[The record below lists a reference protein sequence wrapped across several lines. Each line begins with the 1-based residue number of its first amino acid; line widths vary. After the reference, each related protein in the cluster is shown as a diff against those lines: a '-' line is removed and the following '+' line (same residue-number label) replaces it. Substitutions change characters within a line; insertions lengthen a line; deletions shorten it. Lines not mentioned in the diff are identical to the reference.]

1 MTDAASLAPGPF
13 LSRYRAVVVADP
25 FPVHRGAVASLL
37 RLAGAADD
45 TAEADSARTA
55 LEAVRRTG
63 AAMLVTEVD
72 LAGSADGIQ
81 LCRQVKRLARPPL
94 VLVFTASGD
103 PAVVAA
109 CLAGG
114 ADGFVHRSATTEQ
127 LVRAV
132 EALGAGRPV
141 WHLGGNGEQGKAAGP
156 PRVHGMTL
164 REQEVLGLLLARFSN
179 DEIAAEL
186 HLARQTVKNHVS
198 SVLRKVGAANRR
210 ELLAT
215 WGVSAYTAL
224 PARAS

>member
-1 MTDAASLAPGPF
+1 MTDPTSAPF
-13 LSRYRAVVVADP
+13 LSQYRAAVVADP
-25 FPVHRGAVASLL
+25 FPVHRSAVASLL
-37 RLAGAADD
+37 LLAGAADN
-45 TAEADSARTA
+45 TVEADSPRTA

-63 AAMLVTEVD
+63 AAMLITEVD
-72 LAGSADGIQ
+72 LVGRGDGIQ

-114 ADGFVHRSATTEQ
+114 ADGFVHRSASTEQ

-141 WHLGGNGEQGKAAGP
+141 WYLSENRAHEQAKAAGP

-198 SVLRKVGAANRR
+198 SLLRKIGVTNRR

-215 WGVSAYTAL
+215 WGASAGRSA